1 MTLSNSIRN
10 FCVIS
15 HIDHGKTTLTD
26 RLLGLT
32 KTVLKKDFKDRIL
45 DSNPI
50 EQERGITIKLA
61 PVRMT
66 YSLDNKDYQLNL
78 IDTPGHVD
86 FSYEVSRS
94 LKACEGA
101 ILLVDATQG
110 IQAQTMAN
118 AYKAL
123 DANLTIIPVINKI
136 DHPNAEIDKTLTEIK
151 KTFGFDPKDIYSIS
165 ARTGEGV
172 LQLIKV
178 IIDQVPP
185 PTINLTQPLKTLVFN
200 SFYHPHKGV
209 IAYIR
214 LLDGQINPGDPLL
227 LMSNQATFSAEEIGI
242 FSPQMTPIDTLSSGE
257 VGFIATGLK
266 DISLC
271 QVGDTITTN
280 PPASGLTALPGYQE
294 PQPMVFMDLYP
305 VENQDYIKLTKALE
319 KLSLSDSS
327 LSYTPVSSTVLG
339 SGYKVGFQGLLHSDI
354 VQERLEREFYL
365 ELIVTS
371 PSVEYKVELKK
382 GTKNNL
388 RLRNSSK
395 VRNLNTISILSPSQF
410 PDPTLINQSKEPF
423 IKSTIFTP
431 TQYLG
436 GVMDLC
442 QKSRA
447 ELLDQE
453 FFGSQVKLTY
463 LMPLQE
469 LISDF
474 FGSLKSVSS
483 GFASLDWQ
491 FHKFKS
497 AKIVKLDVLLNHQP
511 IEPLAILAIDT
522 KALEIAKSLAIK
534 LKNIIP
540 RQQFETPIQIAL
552 GGKILARQTIKAF
565 RKDVTAKLYGGDP
578 TRRQKLLK
586 KQKKGKKRMKL
597 IGRVNLPQEAF
608 LAVLKK

>member
-1 MTLSNSIRN
+1 MTTSINQIRN

-26 RLLGLT
+26 RLLEATNTVSKKSLT
-32 KTVLKKDFKDRIL
+32 NRLL

-50 EQERGITIKLA
+50 EQDRGITIKLA

-66 YSLDNKDYQLNL
+66 YLLDGKTYILNL

-94 LKACEGA
+94 LKACDGA

-118 AYKAL
+118 ANKAL
-123 DANLTIIPVINKI
+123 EADLQIIPVINKI
-136 DHPNAEIDKTLTEIK
+136 DHPNAEIKKTLSEIQD
-151 KTFGFDPKDIYSIS
+151 TFGFNQSEIISIS
-165 ARTGEGV
+165 AKTGENV
-172 LQLIKV
+172 TKLIKL
-178 IIDQVPP
+178 IITQLPP
-185 PTINLTQPLKTLVFN
+185 PKINNKPLLKTLVFN

-209 IAYIR
+209 IAYVR
-214 LLDGQINPGDPLL
+214 LIQGKIKSNDNLV
-227 LMSNQATFSAEEIGI
+227 LMSNLSRFNADEIGY
-242 FSPQMTPIDTLSSGE
+242 FLPQMKSAKVLNPGE

-271 QVGDTITTN
+271 KVGDTITTYPLKKN
-280 PPASGLTALPGYQE
+280 STPLTGFIE

-305 VENQDYIKLTKALE
+305 VENQDFIKLTKALE
-319 KLSLSDSS
+319 KLSLTDSS
-327 LSYTPVSSTVLG
+327 LSYSPVSSIVLG
-339 SGYKVGFQGLLHSDI
+339 SGYKIGFQGLLHSDI
-354 VQERLEREFYL
+354 VQERLEREFGL
-365 ELIVTS
+365 DLIVTS
-371 PSVEYKVELKK
+371 PSVEYKITLKK
-382 GTKNNL
+382 DNKI
-388 RLRNSSK
+388 
-395 VRNLNTISILSPSQF
+395 ISILSPSQF
-410 PDPTLINQSKEPF
+410 PEPNLINQIREPY
-423 IKSTIFTP
+423 IKLSIFSP
-431 TQYLG
+431 LKYLG

-442 QKSRA
+442 QRSRA
-447 ELLDQE
+447 KFIGQE
-453 FFGSQVKLTY
+453 FFGSQVKLVY
-463 LMPLQE
+463 HLPLQE

-491 FHKFKS
+491 FLGYKP
-497 AKIVKLDVLLNHQP
+497 ANIVKLEIRLNRQAV
-511 IEPLAILAIDT
+511 EPLSVLVVRE
-522 KALEIAKSLAIK
+522 KALEIAKNLSLK

-552 GGKILARQTIKAF
+552 GGKILARTTIKAF

-597 IGRVNLPQEAF
+597 IGQVNLPQEAF